1 MNYIKEIKA
10 FYYWLELNPLPTGA
24 IALWHALMAVNN
36 MAAWAEEF
44 TVANIVL
51 QSKTGLS
58 RQGLDKARNLL
69 KQKGLIEYKK
79 GTGNKAGTYKM
90 NSVCQIVGTTVD
102 TEVDTNVVTQLTQ
115 SESLSRHSSSTLNK
129 HKLKHKQKE
138 DDVDDVLV
146 LGAECQK
153 VGTTVDTADDTL
165 KKVTMLFEQSGM
177 GNINATIAELLQYI
191 SDNHPY
197 ELIEEAF
204 RIARLNHA
212 TSIRYVEK
220 ILIAWKEKGIRS
232 LEQLRVYEKN
242 KKGGGQ
248 SAKTQGNSWGNDEQ
262 YEGIGI
268 SL

>member
-1 MNYIKEIKA
+1 MNYLREIKA
-10 FYYWLELNPLPTGA
+10 FYDWLVFNPLPTGA
-24 IALWHALMAVNN
+24 VALWHALMAINN
-36 MAAWAEEF
+36 KVAWAEEF

-51 QSKTGLS
+51 QSMTGLS

-102 TEVDTNVVTQLTQ
+102 TNVVTQLTQ

-138 DDVDDVLV
+138 DDDVIE
-146 LGAECQK
+146 AECQK
-153 VGTTVDTADDTL
+153 VGTVVDTADDTL
-165 KKVTMLFEQSGM
+165 KKVAMLFEQSGM
-177 GNINATIAELLQYI
+177 GTINAAIADSLQYI
-191 SDNHPY
+191 SDNYPY

-220 ILIAWKEKGIRS
+220 ILIAWEEKGIRS
-232 LEQLRVYEKN
+232 LEQLRAYEKN
-242 KKGGGQ
+242 KKGGGR
-248 SAKTQGNSWGNDEQ
+248 SAKSQSNSWGNDEQ

>member
-69 KQKGLIEYKK
+69 KQKGLIDYKK

-102 TEVDTNVVTQLTQ
+102 TEVDT
-115 SESLSRHSSSTLNK
+115 
-129 HKLKHKQKE
+129 
-138 DDVDDVLV
+138 
-146 LGAECQK
+146 
-153 VGTTVDTADDTL
+153 ADDTL
-165 KKVTMLFEQSGM
+165 KKVVMLFEQSGM
-177 GNINATIAELLQYI
+177 GTINATIADSLQYI

-220 ILIAWKEKGIRS
+220 ILIAWEEKGIRS
-232 LEQLRVYEKN
+232 LEQLRAYEKN
-242 KKGGGQ
+242 KKGGGR
-248 SAKTQGNSWGNDEQ
+248 SAKSQNNSWGNDEQ